1 MQRRAQAIQE
11 IRDELLRL
19 ERHRQVARNAAQLAH
34 AVRNPLTSL
43 ALNLELELEL
53 DEELDEKPERPA
65 RQASLRSML
74 DTCEQAL
81 AMIDTF
87 LEQARAPATEP
98 TIEERIDA
106 LCAPLSRRSIVDR
119 LLRRR

>member
-43 ALNLELELEL
+43 ALNLELEL

-119 LLRRR
+119 LLGRR